1 MCAGGNS
8 RVLNWGKTEEKAFKD
23 LKQALGMSPALG
35 LPDYSKPFF
44 LYVGEKNGFA
54 TAVVTQKYQGRMRPC
69 GYYSTRLDAVE
80 RGSHP
85 CERAMAATA
94 FGLDRAQNLI
104 SQGGSHG

>member
-1 MCAGGNS
+1 
-8 RVLNWGKTEEKAFKD
+8 
-23 LKQALGMSPALG
+23 MSPALG

-54 TAVVTQKYQGRMRPC
+54 TAVVTQKNQGRMRPC

-85 CERAMAATA
+85 CERVMAATA
-94 FGLDRAQNLI
+94 FGLDRRSSPLQKDLLSTLLWI
-104 SQGGSHG
+104 S